1 MIELFQQSN
10 GNETNIKLPFS
21 FIGFSM
27 LALIL
32 SQLLILLNGDLL
44 VSGVFRLPAIWSAAH
59 LFVLGWAL
67 MVAMGAMYQL
77 VPVAFLTPIW
87 NERFGFWQLAVTT
100 AGLISFAAALYL
112 SPQDALIPGVLTLLG
127 ILMFIFQMFMTLKSQ
142 AKPNVLTLFVGT
154 ALFSLLAT
162 ISLGITLVLSM
173 KTGFA
178 SEYYQAIFKTHILLG
193 TVGWFSLLIFGFSY
207 KMVPMFSLSHGYSMR
222 PAPYAFAIYVLG
234 IILFIFSFMT
244 GSHSLEVFGT
254 LFLFAGFLVFTW
266 HVKKIIDKRVKKK
279 LDRPFMFAL
288 FAIGCGAIIHLAAF
302 TASAANLFPKMAG
315 PIILLYLV
323 AWIAFS
329 IIGYLYKIVPFLW
342 WTHKY
347 SKEIGKKKVPALK
360 DMMDEKMALP
370 LFLIFTAGTTL
381 LLLSFM
387 IKLMPIFY
395 VGQGLIVMGTVLFSY
410 IIAKVVTI

>member
-1 MIELFQQSN
+1 MELFQQSS

-27 LALIL
+27 LALVL
-32 SQLLILLNGDLL
+32 SQLMILLNGDLL
-44 VSGVFRLPAIWSAAH
+44 VSGLFRLPAIWSAAH

-67 MVAMGAMYQL
+67 MVAMGSMYQL

-87 NERFGFWQLAVTT
+87 NERFGFWQLAVTV
-100 AGLISFAAALYL
+100 AGILSFAGALYFR
-112 SPQDALIPGVLTLLG
+112 PQDAMIPGLLTLLG

-142 AKPNVLTLFVGT
+142 AKPNILTLFVGT

-207 KMVPMFSLSHGYSMR
+207 KMVPMFSLSHGYSMK
-222 PAPYAFAIYVLG
+222 PAPFVFAIYAAG
-234 IILFIFSFMT
+234 IILLIFSFLT
-244 GSHSLEVFGT
+244 GSHMLEVSGT
-254 LFLFAGFLVFTW
+254 FFLFAGFLVFTW

-279 LDRPFMFAL
+279 LDRPFKFAL
-288 FAIGCGAIIHLAAF
+288 FAIVCGALIHLATFAG
-302 TASAANLFPKMAG
+302 SAANLLHKMAG
-315 PIILLYLV
+315 PIILLYLI

-360 DMMDEKMALP
+360 DMMDERLALP
-370 LFLIFTAGTTL
+370 LFLMFTAGTAL
-381 LLLSFM
+381 LLLSFTV
-387 IKLMPIFY
+387 KLMPIFY
-395 VGQGLIVMGTVLFSY
+395 FGQGLIVIGTVLFSY
-410 IIAKVVTI
+410 IIAKVITI

>member
-1 MIELFQQSN
+1 MIEMFQQSS

-27 LALIL
+27 VALVL

-44 VSGVFRLPAIWSAAH
+44 VSGIFRLPAIWSAAH

-67 MVAMGAMYQL
+67 MVAMGSMYQL

-87 NERFGFWQLAVTT
+87 NERFGFWQLAVTV
-100 AGLISFAAALYL
+100 AGIISFAGALYFR
-112 SPQDALIPGVLTLLG
+112 PQDAMIPGLLTLLG

-142 AKPNVLTLFVGT
+142 AKPNILTLFVGS
-154 ALFSLLAT
+154 ALFCLLAT

-173 KTGFA
+173 KTGFL

-207 KMVPMFSLSHGYSMR
+207 KMVPMFSLSHGYSMKL
-222 PAPYAFAIYVLG
+222 APFVFAIYVVG
-234 IILFIFSFMT
+234 IFLLIFSFIT
-244 GSHSLEVFGT
+244 GSHMLEVFGSS
-254 LFLFAGFLVFTW
+254 FLLAGFLTFSW

-279 LDRPFMFAL
+279 LDRPFMFEL
-288 FAIGCGAIIHLAAF
+288 FAIGCGALIHLAAF
-302 TASAANLFPKMAG
+302 TASATNLFSAMAG
-315 PIILLYLV
+315 PIILLYLIS
-323 AWIAFS
+323 WIAFS

-360 DMMDEKMALP
+360 DMMDEKLALP
-370 LFLIFTAGTTL
+370 LFLIFTAGTIL
-381 LLLSFM
+381 LLLSFVV
-387 IKLMPIFY
+387 KVMPIFY
-395 VGQGLIVMGTVLFSY
+395 IGQSLIVIGTVLFSY
-410 IIAKVVTI
+410 IIAKVITI

>member
-1 MIELFQQSN
+1 MEMFQQSS

-21 FIGFSM
+21 FIAFSM
-27 LALIL
+27 VALVL
-32 SQLLILLNGDLL
+32 SQLIILMNGDLL

-87 NERFGFWQLAVTT
+87 NEKFGFWQLAVTV
-100 AGLISFAAALYL
+100 GGIVFFAAALYFR
-112 SPQDALIPGVLTLLG
+112 PQNALIPGIITLIG
-127 ILMFIFQMFMTLKSQ
+127 ILMFIFQMAMTLKSQ

-154 ALFSLLAT
+154 ALFSLMAT
-162 ISLGITLVLSM
+162 IWLGITLVLSM
-173 KTGFA
+173 NTGFA

-207 KMVPMFSLSHGYSMR
+207 KMVPMFSLSHGYSMK
-222 PAPYAFAIYVLG
+222 PAIYVFAVYAAG
-234 IILFIFSFMT
+234 IIILISSFMT
-244 GSHSLEVFGT
+244 GGHLLEVAGF
-254 LFLFAGFLVFTW
+254 LMLFAGFIIFTW
-266 HVKKIIDKRVKKK
+266 HIKKIVDKRVKRK

-288 FAIGCGAIIHLAAF
+288 FAIGCGALVHLAAF
-302 TASAANLFPKMAG
+302 AGSAADLISKMAG
-315 PIILLYLV
+315 PIILIYLV
-323 AWIAFS
+323 SWIAFS

-347 SKEIGKKKVPALK
+347 SKEIGKKKVPSLK
-360 DMMDEKMALP
+360 DMMDEKLALP
-370 LFLIFTAGTTL
+370 LFIMFTVGTIL
-381 LLLSFM
+381 LLLSF
-387 IKLMPIFY
+387 IVKLMPVFY
-395 VGQGLIVMGTVLFSY
+395 IGQGLIVIGSVLFSY

>member
-1 MIELFQQSN
+1 MFQHSK

-21 FIGFSM
+21 FIAFSM

-32 SQLLILLNGDLL
+32 SQVLLLLNSDLL
-44 VSGVFRLPAIWSAAH
+44 VTGTFRLPAIWSAAH

-87 NERFGFWQLAVTT
+87 NEKFGFVQFFIT
-100 AGLISFAAALYL
+100 ALGIVLFAAALYVR
-112 SPQDALIPGVLTLLG
+112 PQDALIPGIVTLTG
-127 ILMFIFQMFMTLKSQ
+127 ILLFLVQMFMTLKRQ
-142 AKPNVLTLFVGT
+142 AKPNILTLFVGS
-154 ALFSLLAT
+154 ALLSLLAT
-162 ISLGITLVLSM
+162 ITLGIMLVLSM

-178 SEYYQAIFKTHILLG
+178 SDYYQVIFKSHILLG
-193 TVGWFSLLIFGFSY
+193 TAGWFSLLIFGFSY
-207 KMVPMFSLSHGYSMR
+207 KMVPMFSLAHGYTMK
-222 PAPYAFAIYVLG
+222 PAGYVFLVYFSGMTSLISSFFLDSRILEMLG
-234 IILFIFSFMT
+234 TFL
-244 GSHSLEVFGT
+244 
-254 LFLFAGFLVFTW
+254 LFAGFVIFSW

-288 FAIGCGAIIHLAAF
+288 FAIGCGAVIHLAAVVSS
-302 TASAANLFPKMAG
+302 ASSMLPKMSG
-315 PIILLYLV
+315 PIIFLYLI

-347 SKEIGKKKVPALK
+347 SKEIGKQKVPSLK

-370 LFLIFTAGTTL
+370 LFLLFIVGAVSLTA
-381 LLLSFM
+381 SFAAR
-387 IKLMPIFY
+387 LVFLFY
-395 VGQGLIVMGTVLFSY
+395 IGQGLILVAAILFSFT
-410 IIAKVVTI
+410 IAKVVIK

>member
-1 MIELFQQSN
+1 MIQLFQPNS

-32 SQLLILLNGDLL
+32 SQLLILLNGNLL

-100 AGLISFAAALYL
+100 AGIVSFAAALYL
-112 SPQDALIPGVLTLLG
+112 RPQDALVPGILTLLG

-142 AKPNVLTLFVGT
+142 AKPNILTLFVGT

-162 ISLGITLVLSM
+162 ITLGITLVLSM
-173 KTGFA
+173 KIGFA
-178 SEYYQAIFKTHILLG
+178 SEYYQAVFKTHILLG
-193 TVGWFSLLIFGFSY
+193 TVGWFSFLIFGFSY
-207 KMVPMFSLSHGYSMR
+207 KMVPMFSLSHGYSMK
-222 PAPYAFAIYVLG
+222 PAPYVFGVYVVGIISLISSFLTGIHLFEVLG
-234 IILFIFSFMT
+234 TLMLFSGFMI
-244 GSHSLEVFGT
+244 
-254 LFLFAGFLVFTW
+254 FTW
-266 HVKKIIDKRVKKK
+266 HVKLIIDKRVKKK

-288 FAIGCGAIIHLAAF
+288 FAIGCGALIHFAAF
-302 TASAANLFPKMAG
+302 AGSAANLLSKMAG

-360 DMMDEKMALP
+360 DMMDEQLALP
-370 LFLIFTAGTTL
+370 LFIMFTAGTIL
-381 LLLSFM
+381 LLLSF
-387 IKLMPIFY
+387 IVKLMPVFY
-395 VGQGLIVMGTVLFSY
+395 IGQGLIVLGAVLFSY
-410 IIAKVVTI
+410 IIAKVLTI